1 MQTQHVNSAPVHE
14 RGGQSSYL
22 MLAAGQFASRNLAVT
37 WVDCPPGSS
46 QPKHQHDTQEQ
57 VYVIIRAR
65 GVMTVGDEEHELS
78 EGTLVFVP
86 PATTHTIRNE
96 TPELMSYVSAT
107 SPPFANADIGT
118 LYKARD
124 EAP

>member
-1 MQTQHVNSAPVHE
+1 MFTQHVDDAPVHE

-22 MLAAGQFASRNLAVT
+22 LLAAGQFSSQNLAIT

-46 QPKHQHDTQEQ
+46 QPRHQHDTQEQ
-57 VYVIIRAR
+57 IYVIVRGR
-65 GVMTVGDEEHELS
+65 GVMTVGDEERELI

-86 PATTHTIRNE
+86 PATAHTIRNE
-96 TPELMSYVSAT
+96 SGEPMCYVSAT
-107 SPPFANADIGT
+107 SPPFQNADVGV

-124 EAP
+124 AMH